1 MKSQSRCVHS
11 KIYFASISICASCLG
26 RLNMPIT
33 RNYESEVQSRL
44 TQLSLPVQTQNVA
57 ALRQKLLAPSVV
69 KIEGKSVIQFPS
81 TPWQCFCII
90 PANTPSMCRQW
101 HRSWITMNGT
111 PHQFSQVILM
121 CLERLHTI
129 SDALQITCH
138 KQRSYPAPN
147 QNVPTKW
154 TQIEEHL
161 RDLVQNPSPHQ

>member
-1 MKSQSRCVHS
+1 MRIGSPTKLCWRKINRNWLSQARINA
-11 KIYFASISICASCLG
+11 KTPTAT
-26 RLNMPIT
+26 P
-33 RNYESEVQSRL
+33 
-44 TQLSLPVQTQNVA
+44 QLSLPVQTQNVA